1 MRPLMGDWM
10 VHQSKLQLGGLDG
23 RLVGLDG
30 ALVLALGG
38 LVGVQ
43 RLL

>member
-1 MRPLMGDWM
+1 M
-10 VHQSKLQLGGLDG
+10 VHQLELQLGGLDG

-30 ALVLALGG
+30 ALVLALRG
-38 LVGVQ
+38 LIGVH